1 MAPTG
6 RAGRC
11 GVESLEPSLNPVD
24 ALELGDLV
32 SIHFMFLS
40 SPCMHAAFWN
50 GGYPHYRS
58 RFGADATGEG
68 KWAQESV
75 TAFTRCSSN
84 FSAAACAL
92 SFESLTRENEETFY
106 HCDQLISPR

>member
-32 SIHFMFLS
+32 SIHFMFKIRLL
-40 SPCMHAAFWN
+40 
-50 GGYPHYRS
+50 G
-58 RFGADATGEG
+58 
-68 KWAQESV
+68 
-75 TAFTRCSSN
+75 FTRYTIL
-84 FSAAACAL
+84 F
-92 SFESLTRENEETFY
+92 
-106 HCDQLISPR
+106 LISETDRSKTI